1 MVEKAKS
8 NQVSREELQEIVEEL
23 AGIRGRHTEL
33 VTVLVPAGANIYTVV
48 DQLEAEKSTA
58 RNIKSKT
65 TQKNVIEA
73 LERAVRQLR
82 ALGRTPS
89 NGVAIFSGNVSQ
101 VEGQEDMRIWC
112 FEPPEELNMRL
123 YRCDQVFIVDALK
136 EMLEVKELYG
146 L

>member
-82 ALGRTPS
+82 AL
-89 NGVAIFSGNVSQ
+89 
-101 VEGQEDMRIWC
+101 
-112 FEPPEELNMRL
+112 
-123 YRCDQVFIVDALK
+123 
-136 EMLEVKELYG
+136 
-146 L
+146 